1 MNIGDLVE
9 FKPAGKLIPGALTAV
24 KYFERMRKYSNGK
37 PGIIIS
43 ISGTNCSVMFGE
55 NIVIINENHL
65 EVINKN
71 VSK

>member
-24 KYFERMRKYSNGK
+24 KYFERIRKSSNGL

-43 ISGTNCSVMFGE
+43 ISGVNCSVMFGD
-55 NIVIINENHL
+55 NIIVINENHL
-65 EVINKN
+65 EVINK
-71 VSK
+71 KCI